1 MHDQYKS
8 EKNLRIFGISDL
20 HLEFYPND
28 TAVEQVIKNIKQG
41 SANLPE
47 ADVLVLAG
55 DIGDPVE
62 KSDVYFRLLQEFKR
76 TYKNV
81 VLVAGNHEHYSIK
94 NYDRSST
101 YDCLKKICNDTGVIF
116 LEKNSVI
123 IQRVKFIGT
132 TLWSMACASTVFS
145 LGDFGR
151 VYNDVTQYNE
161 EFKQCYKWLEK
172 ELSQPVGRPEEP
184 TDYDECVIVTHHLPS
199 YHLCHERF
207 KNCKDLNTA
216 FYTDILEQ
224 LPMSRVKYWFCG
236 HTHEF
241 MVKKLKGK
249 DGEVIVIVNPMGYP
263 KEPRKTKM
271 SLDVY
276 MI

>member
-1 MHDQYKS
+1 MPAWWGYKIFFNYGKS
-8 EKNLRIFGISDL
+8 ITGYKWLYPAVDIFIMENKNGKVSYSYPAAQMIWGKSYFEIATMYP
-20 HLEFYPND
+20 LE
-28 TAVEQVIKNIKQG
+28 
-41 SANLPE
+41 
-47 ADVLVLAG
+47 
-55 DIGDPVE
+55 
-62 KSDVYFRLLQEFKR
+62 R
-76 TYKNV
+76 YK
-81 VLVAGNHEHYSIK
+81 
-94 NYDRSST
+94 
-101 YDCLKKICNDTGVIF
+101 
-116 LEKNSVI
+116 
-123 IQRVKFIGT
+123 
-132 TLWSMACASTVFS
+132 
-145 LGDFGR
+145 FGR